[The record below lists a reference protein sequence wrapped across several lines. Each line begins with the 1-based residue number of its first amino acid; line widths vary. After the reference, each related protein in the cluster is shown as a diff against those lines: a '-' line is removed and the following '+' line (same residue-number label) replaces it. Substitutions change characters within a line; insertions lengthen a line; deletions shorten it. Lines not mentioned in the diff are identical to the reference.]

1 MKTVLLFLSLAFLP
15 FSALATC
22 STDIP
27 NQLLRVVKDLKG
39 HPLDKNARY
48 FIVSAFNGAGGGGVR
63 LANLGGQE
71 ENTCLTSVVQSPR
84 DTDEGIA
91 VYFKPKE
98 PKHQQIVESSSL
110 NINFYFD
117 SNKCANLTVWKV
129 DNYPIPRKY
138 STISTGAKLGNPLDV
153 NSWFQIKPLGGS
165 TYKLVFCP
173 YGEEFTCQNVGI
185 TEENGYRR
193 LVLTE
198 NAKAF
203 VFIKHGGLG
212 KAEA

>member
-98 PKHQQIVESSSL
+98 PKHQQIVESASL
-110 NINFYFD
+110 NINFYLD
-117 SNKCANLTVWKV
+117 YIKCANLTVWKV
-129 DNYPIPRKY
+129 DHYPKPAEHY
-138 STISTGAKLGNPLDV
+138 TISTGAKLANPLDV
-153 NSWFQIKPLGGS
+153 NSWFQIKSLGS
-165 TYKLVFCP
+165 SYKLVFCP
-173 YGEEFTCQNVGI
+173 YGETFTCHNVGI
-185 TEENGYRR
+185 VNESGYRR

-203 VFIKHGGLG
+203 VFIKDCRVG